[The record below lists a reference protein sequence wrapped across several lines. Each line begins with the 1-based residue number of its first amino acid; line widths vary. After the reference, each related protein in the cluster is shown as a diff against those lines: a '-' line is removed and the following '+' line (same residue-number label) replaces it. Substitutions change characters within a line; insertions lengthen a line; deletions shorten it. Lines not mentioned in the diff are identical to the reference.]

1 MRIAMLQCNM
11 SLYVFNHDDSIV
23 NDKTGSQNDAEQC
36 QRIDREA
43 ERFDERERSD
53 ERYGNRNG
61 RNYRRAPVKQKEEDD
76 GNNDQNCLFQRRN
89 HFLDR
94 IANNSC
100 RIKSDDVSDSGWERF
115 CQFSQLRLCGLVY
128 LKGVRI

>member
-1 MRIAMLQCNM
+1 MLQCNM
-11 SLYVFNHDDSIV
+11 SLYVFNHDDSVV
-23 NDKTGSQNDAEQC
+23 NDKDGSQNDAEQC

-53 ERYGNRNG
+53 ERYGNRDG
-61 RNYRRAPVKQKEEDD
+61 RNYRRASQAEKEEDD

-89 HFLDR
+89 HFLNR

-100 RIKSDDVSDSGWERF
+100 RIKSDDVFDSGQERYDSSTSCAF
-115 CQFSQLRLCGLVY
+115 AALSTSRAFAS
-128 LKGVRI
+128 